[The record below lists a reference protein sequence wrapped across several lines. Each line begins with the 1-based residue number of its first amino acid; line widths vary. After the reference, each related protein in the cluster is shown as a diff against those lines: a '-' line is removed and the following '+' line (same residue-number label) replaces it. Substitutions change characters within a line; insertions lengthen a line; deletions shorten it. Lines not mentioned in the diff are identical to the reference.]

1 MIFGKN
7 YNFLNSDFYGVILL
21 SNLRFMRSMQMIT
34 NENPIGMLNS
44 IGLRPRKIVQVANEQ
59 YEVPIGATFT
69 RRIKTDVTVSVLNER
84 RGRLYLK

>member
-1 MIFGKN
+1 
-7 YNFLNSDFYGVILL
+7 
-21 SNLRFMRSMQMIT
+21 MIT